1 MPVGK
6 QEFRTALGHFAST
19 VTVVTVRCAD
29 GRLAGIT
36 VTAFSSL
43 SLEPPL
49 VLICIDRRAFVHEHL
64 QMGTVFAVN
73 MLSENQEVLS
83 RRFAT
88 SDPDQFRGVGYVD
101 GLDGVPLLEDVLAV
115 VECRIVAEQPG
126 GDHTIFV
133 GQVESTRVTDGK
145 PLLYYRGGYGRME

>member
-49 VLICIDRRAFVHEHL
+49 VLICIDRRAFLHDHL
-64 QMGTVFAVN
+64 QVGNAFAVN
-73 MLSENQEVLS
+73 MLAENQEVLS
-83 RRFAT
+83 RRFAA

-101 GLDGVPLLEDVLAV
+101 GLEGVPLLDDVLAV
-115 VECRIVAEQPG
+115 VECRVVAEQSG

>member
-1 MPVGK
+1 MPVEK

-49 VLICIDRRAFVHEHL
+49 VLICIDRRAFLHDHL
-64 QMGTVFAVN
+64 KTAGVFAVN
-73 MLSENQEVLS
+73 MLGERQEVIS
-83 RRFAT
+83 RRFAS
-88 SDPDQFRGVGYVD
+88 SDPDQFRGVGYTS
-101 GLDGVPLLEDVLAV
+101 GLEGVPLLDDVLATI
-115 VECRIVAEQPG
+115 ECRVVDQHED

-145 PLLYYRGGYGRME
+145 PLLYYRGGYGR

>member
-19 VTVVTVRCAD
+19 VTVVTARCAD

-49 VLICIDRRAFVHEHL
+49 VLVCIDKRAFLHDHL
-64 QMGTVFAVN
+64 AAGAVFAVN
-73 MLSENQEVLS
+73 MLSESQEVVS
-83 RRFAT
+83 RRFAV
-88 SDPDQFRGVGYVD
+88 SDPDQFRGVGYTT
-101 GLDGVPLLEDVLAV
+101 GLEGVPLLEDVLAV
-115 VECRIVAEQPG
+115 VECRVVDRHDA
-126 GDHTIFV
+126 GDHTIVV
-133 GQVESTRVTDGK
+133 GQVEATRVTDGK
-145 PLLYYRGGYGRME
+145 PLVYYRGGYGRMA